1 MAVAVGWTM
10 TRARP
15 DREAVV
21 GIVSGS
27 MGQPRIDDKP
37 ALRAVFGG
45 AWLR

>member
-1 MAVAVGWTM
+1 MAVAVGGTM

-21 GIVSGS
+21 RIVSGS

-37 ALRAVFGG
+37 VLRAVVGG
-45 AWLR
+45 ARLR